1 VLAQFAGAQIQFK
14 NSETKLL
21 AKLLLFLHGAVRAN
35 QKQCTTGKSLLERG
49 GQFCVRA
56 ALSGG

>member
-21 AKLLLFLHGAVRAN
+21 AKLLLFLHGEAN
-35 QKQCTTGKSLLERG
+35 QKQCTTG
-49 GQFCVRA
+49 
-56 ALSGG
+56 